1 MLAVL
6 ALFACHDGEDHET
19 ETTTPPTEEG
29 LLTDG
34 GLYRMILSQDPDPA
48 VSGPTV
54 ITLGLHEAARGSPVT
69 GARVDVVPWMPDHGH
84 GIHGEPEVEERGGG
98 GYEISFSY
106 TMPGTWELSWT
117 VEAEPGVDTLVQV
130 VEVQ

>member
-6 ALFACHDGEDHET
+6 ALFACHDGEDHEH
-19 ETTTPPTEEG
+19 EATTTPTEEG

-54 ITLGLHEAARGSPVT
+54 ITLGLREAAQ
-69 GARVDVVPWMPDHGH
+69 GAAVGGAAVEVVPWMPDHGH
-84 GIHGEPEVEERGGG
+84 GIHGEAQVEERGEGE
-98 GYEISFSY
+98 YEIAFSY

>member
-6 ALFACHDGEDHET
+6 ALFACHDGEDHEH
-19 ETTTPPTEEG
+19 EATTTSTEDG

-34 GLYRMILSQDPDPA
+34 GLYRMVLAQDPDPA

-54 ITLGLHEAARGSPVT
+54 ITLGLREADQG
-69 GARVDVVPWMPDHGH
+69 GAVSGAVVSVVPWMPDHGH
-84 GIHGEPEVEERGGG
+84 GIHGEPEVEDLGEG
-98 GYEISFSY
+98 GYEIAFSY

-117 VEAEPGVDTLVQV
+117 VVAEPGVDTLVQV